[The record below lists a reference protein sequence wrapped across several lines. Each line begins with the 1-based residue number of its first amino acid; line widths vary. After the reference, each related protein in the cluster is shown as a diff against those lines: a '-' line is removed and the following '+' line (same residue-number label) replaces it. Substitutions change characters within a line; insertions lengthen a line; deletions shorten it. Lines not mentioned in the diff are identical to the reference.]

1 MYQTA
6 YTQHHSSKKP
16 LSEAL
21 MHGGFIVQQRDC
33 PVRYTKVGSFE
44 LLLAVSGGLYPRAN
58 PHIASLHALGAVR
71 TLAHAEFGIFAS
83 ARRKPEAVMAA
94 VHQRFCASM
103 QATHPDLK
111 AGATLATL
119 HLRRGKVTC
128 VSVGDVRAYQYTHTG
143 ELEQL
148 SRDHTFAQSM
158 RDRGE
163 LGGEVMTD
171 LRLHR
176 AEHALFTDAAT
187 DPPPV
192 HRRTAVT
199 STGDTLALLS
209 REVWARLDGQTLSK
223 CFARPSLRDAVQAL
237 RDALLECDGV
247 GAFSILAARY
257 S

>member
-6 YTQHHSSKKP
+6 YTQHHPSTSP

-33 PVRYTKVGSFE
+33 PVRYTEVGSFE

-71 TLAHAEFGIFAS
+71 TLAHDEFGIFAS

-128 VSVGDVRAYQYTHTG
+128 VSVGDVRAYRYTHTG

-158 RDRGE
+158 RDRGQ
-163 LGGEVMTD
+163 LGGEAVTD

-176 AEHALFTDAAT
+176 AEHALFTDAEA
-187 DPPPV
+187 DPPPS

-199 STGDTLALLS
+199 SVGDTLVLLS
-209 REVWARLDGQTLSK
+209 REAWTRLDDQVLLQ
-223 CFARPSLRDAVQAL
+223 CLVLPDLCDAVQAL
-237 RDALLECDGV
+237 RDALFAVQGV
-247 GAFSILAARY
+247 GSFSIIAARHC
-257 S
+257 